1 MGVENRQK
9 NPRRWARAALAAVLG
24 VAGAPAVAAP
34 VAVLVERT
42 ASIYQEAVQGFVESF
57 PDAQLIQLNGDPG
70 DLQVRLDA
78 LRKSPPQ
85 LIVAIGIGP
94 NLARAARQ
102 KFSGVPVLYCLALN
116 PAQNLPNEDL
126 GGVALDVTL
135 PEQFAAIQQ
144 ALPRMRRIGVI
155 YNQPTSGALIER
167 AQQHLKGTP
176 LRLVT
181 RDAATPQ
188 RAAQLMEEL
197 LGQVDAYWLLWD
209 GVVANAGN
217 FRRLKDLSL
226 KYKVALIAPA
236 VTFVESGALMSV
248 SANYREAGRQAAE
261 MARQVLD
268 RKALPRNFR
277 AEPPKKT
284 SLTINKRVAAQIG
297 ISFPEGLRADF
308 LAPP

>member
-1 MGVENRQK
+1 MGMANRPEK
-9 NPRRWARAALAAVLG
+9 SRRRTRAVLAAMLCWG
-24 VAGAPAVAAP
+24 EAKAAAAP

-42 ASIYQEAVQGFVESF
+42 SSIYQEAVQGFVQGF

-70 DLQVRLDA
+70 ELQIRLDA
-78 LRKSPPQ
+78 LRKSPPP
-85 LIVAIGIGP
+85 LVVAIGIGP
-94 NLARAARQ
+94 SLARAARRRL
-102 KFSGVPVLYCLALN
+102 SGVPVLYCLALN
-116 PAQNLPNEDL
+116 PAQNLPDKEL

-144 ALPRMRRIGVI
+144 ALPRVRRIGVI
-155 YNQPTSGALIER
+155 YNQPTSGPLIEF

-188 RAAQLMEEL
+188 RAAQMMEEL

-209 GVVANAGN
+209 AVVANAGN
-217 FRRLKDLSL
+217 FRLLKDLSL
-226 KYKVALIAPA
+226 KYKVALIAPS
-236 VTFVESGALMSV
+236 VTFVESGALLSV

-268 RKALPRNFR
+268 RKALPRNFK

-308 LAPP
+308 LTPP